1 MQYLTVPKEGNFRE
15 YGLLFLRWLQ
25 ISSVALNYLK
35 SPEYWAEG
43 FKEAGLTDLTIMG
56 TKTKKAKKST

>member
-1 MQYLTVPKEGNFRE
+1 MA
-15 YGLLFLRWLQ
+15 
-25 ISSVALNYLK
+25 SNYLK

-43 FKEAGLTDLTIMG
+43 FKEGLTDLTIMG